1 MSVDTHPLDAVPGA
15 RSDAGTPVAA
25 SDPTERALRRRAL
38 GVLGGLGVLALAV
51 TVLYLTVDVRA
62 GWEFTLPFRGRR
74 VAAMVVVGVAVA
86 ASTVVFQTLT
96 TNRILTPSILGFDSL
111 YQLLQTTLVFVLGS
125 YALAS
130 VGVVEQFGLAVALMV
145 GASLALFLGLFG
157 GARRSLHLVLLI
169 GVVLGTLLRSATALM
184 QRMMDPSEFQV
195 LQSRLFASF
204 TGVDE
209 RLLGV
214 SAVVVAACC
223 GVLWVLRRRLDVVAL
238 GRDAAVSLGVDHR
251 RTSLLVLVVVA
262 VLVSVS
268 TALVGPITFFGLLVA
283 NLAYV
288 LLGTQRH
295 ALTLPVAALLSV
307 VTLVGGQ
314 TVLEHLLGMET
325 VLSVVIEFCGGIVF
339 IALLVAGG
347 RR

>member
-1 MSVDTHPLDAVPGA
+1 MSVDVHPLDAARGTSATPGA
-15 RSDAGTPVAA
+15 GDS
-25 SDPTERALRRRAL
+25 TERALRRRARL
-38 GVLGGLGVLALAV
+38 VVAGLTVLALAATAV
-51 TVLYLTVDVRA
+51 YLTVDVRA

-74 VAAMVVVGVAVA
+74 VAAMVVVGVAIA
-86 ASTVVFQTLT
+86 TSTVVFQTLT

-111 YQLLQTTLVFVLGS
+111 YQLLQTSLVFVLGS

-130 VGVVEQFGLAVALMV
+130 VGVVEQFGVAVALMV
-145 GASLALFLGLFG
+145 AASLALFLGLFG
-157 GARRSLHLVLLI
+157 GGRRSLHLVLLV

-209 RLLGV
+209 RLLAA
-214 SAVVVAACC
+214 SAVVVLVCC
-223 GVLWVLRRRLDVVAL
+223 TLLWTMRRRLDVVAL
-238 GRDAAVSLGVDHR
+238 GRETAVALGVNHR

-288 LLGTQRH
+288 LLGSHRH
-295 ALTLPVAALLSV
+295 ALTLPVAALLAV

-314 TVLEHLLGMET
+314 ALLEHLLGMET
-325 VLSVVIEFCGGIVF
+325 VLSVVIEFLGGIVF